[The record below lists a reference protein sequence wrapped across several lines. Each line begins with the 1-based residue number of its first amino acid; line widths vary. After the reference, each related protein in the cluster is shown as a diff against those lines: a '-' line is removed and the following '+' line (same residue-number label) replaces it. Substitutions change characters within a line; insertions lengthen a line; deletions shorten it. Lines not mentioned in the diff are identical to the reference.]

1 MKTSMFLAMLLVSV
15 SSLSFAQET
24 PEPQPTAPQAPK
36 PENPPQ
42 LAPESQEPLASQEP
56 SASQEPLANEEPLAS
71 EEPLAVSVNSDGNVA
86 SAGSSEILRLEET
99 IRGNK
104 EQPKVL
110 SIVPWQLPLHQRID
124 RNENRWAPI
133 KTSLKPMVRNNFLKE
148 INLLEGIQTSQSTAT
163 TSSDN

>member
-1 MKTSMFLAMLLVSV
+1 MKTSIFLAMVLVSV
-15 SSLSFAQET
+15 SSLSSAQET

-36 PENPPQ
+36 LENPPQ
-42 LAPESQEPLASQEP
+42 MAPESQEPLANK
-56 SASQEPLANEEPLAS
+56 EPLAEQQ
-71 EEPLAVSVNSDGNVA
+71 PLAVSVNSNGNVA
-86 SAGSSEILRLEET
+86 SAGSGEILRLEET

>member
-15 SSLSFAQET
+15 TSLSFAQET

-42 LAPESQEPLASQEP
+42 LAPESQEPLASE
-56 SASQEPLANEEPLAS
+56 EPLAN

>member
-1 MKTSMFLAMLLVSV
+1 MKTSIFLAMVLVSV
-15 SSLSFAQET
+15 SSLSSAQET

-36 PENPPQ
+36 LENPPQ
-42 LAPESQEPLASQEP
+42 MAPESQEPLANKEP
-56 SASQEPLANEEPLAS
+56 LASQEPLAN

>member
-1 MKTSMFLAMLLVSV
+1 MKTVIFVCTIALL
-15 SSLSFAQET
+15 
-24 PEPQPTAPQAPK
+24 
-36 PENPPQ
+36 
-42 LAPESQEPLASQEP
+42 
-56 SASQEPLANEEPLAS
+56 LANPVFAFQEEQENTSGTQQEAPITVTVA
-71 EEPLAVSVNSDGNVA
+71 SDGSIANGGEV
-86 SAGSSEILRLEET
+86 LRLEET

-148 INLLEGIQTSQSTAT
+148 INLLEGIQTSKSTEQNSPA
-163 TSSDN
+163 N